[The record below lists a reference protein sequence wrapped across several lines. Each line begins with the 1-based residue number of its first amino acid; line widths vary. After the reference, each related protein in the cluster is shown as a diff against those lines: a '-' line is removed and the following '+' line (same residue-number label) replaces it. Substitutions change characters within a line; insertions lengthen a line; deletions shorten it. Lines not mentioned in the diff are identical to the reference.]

1 MGVNGVAVKRTQSVQ
16 IQPSPDIEN
25 HTLQVLMNLQRRIPK
40 DLKSF
45 CTQPRGAPFIMLL
58 LVWQGVNIAINL
70 NDEVAGENDK
80 VGHIWPDWRLAP
92 NVDTVGLQLS

>member
-1 MGVNGVAVKRTQSVQ
+1 
-16 IQPSPDIEN
+16 
-25 HTLQVLMNLQRRIPK
+25 MNLEGRISKHLETFSP
-40 DLKSF
+40 
-45 CTQPRGAPFIMLL
+45 QPRGAPFIMLL